1 MARKRTSGTELKPRS
16 GFTLV
21 ELLVVIAIIG
31 ILVALLLPAIQAARE
46 AGRRTQCMNNLKQFG
61 LAIHN
66 FESAKGELPMGAMGW
81 KPSGTKA
88 WKSVPPQLQ
97 VLPYIELG
105 TVLEQDYDIRE
116 RLYDTAANRWVLRQ
130 SIPVYACPSDNAL
143 GRCLVFDFHLPHVC
157 FGRGNYA
164 VCFGSD
170 VWAPVCAAK
179 GKNFRDVQHRSCTG
193 PDLETNGPFQ
203 IEGPRYL
210 REFTDG
216 TGYTALASEVLS
228 GQHDE
233 YGKRPD
239 YRGLWALGYGG
250 MGSYMHLNTPNTS
263 VGDRM
268 NFWECVPGPRM
279 PCDNTIQNRVLEH
292 AAARSNHPDGVNVLF
307 GDQHITFYSSEVD
320 LLLWQSLATVAGG
333 EIISEQQ

>member
-1 MARKRTSGTELKPRS
+1 MAGKRTSGTVLKPRS
-16 GFTLV
+16 GFTPV
-21 ELLVVIAIIG
+21 GLLVGSAIIG
-31 ILVALLLPAIQAARE
+31 ILVALLLPAVQAARE
-46 AGRRTQCMNNLKQFG
+46 AGRRTQCVNNLKQFG

-81 KPSGTKA
+81 KPSGTQG

-105 TVLEQDYDIRE
+105 MVLEYGYDTRE
-116 RLYDTAANRWVLRQ
+116 RVYDTAENRWVTRQ

-143 GRCLVFDFHLPHVC
+143 GRCLAYKDSLPHVC
-157 FGRGNYA
+157 FGRGNYV

-179 GKNFRDVQHRSCTG
+179 GKTFKDVQEGRCTG

-210 REFTDG
+210 RDITDG
-216 TGYTALASEVLS
+216 TGHTALASEVLS

-263 VGDRM
+263 VGDGMDRI
-268 NFWECVPGPRM
+268 CVPGPRM
-279 PCDNTIQNRVLEH
+279 PCDNTIEDAVLEH
-292 AAARSNHPDGVNVLF
+292 AAARSNHPNGVNVLF
-307 GDQHITFYSSEVD
+307 GDQHITFYSDEVD